1 MNYNYLLNK
10 EDNYYIFNDL
20 LLKNDNYFYLIKYK
34 MVYSKPEYIVC
45 KFIYEN
51 TKEMINIQNT
61 KNEKNLDNYKN
72 YLSNFKNHENK
83 SNYFKY

>member
-1 MNYNYLLNK
+1 
-10 EDNYYIFNDL
+10 
-20 LLKNDNYFYLIKYK
+20 
-34 MVYSKPEYIVC
+34 MVKHTPSYIVC

-51 TKEMINIQNT
+51 TNEMINIQNT
-61 KNEKNLDNYKN
+61 TNEKKLDNYKN

>member
-1 MNYNYLLNK
+1 
-10 EDNYYIFNDL
+10 
-20 LLKNDNYFYLIKYK
+20 

-83 SNYFKY
+83 SNFFKY